1 MDQYRN
7 ISHLSTDQNY
17 IREII
22 STIFGDLTD
31 AQFESLY
38 PLFDWMQMS
47 AGKQMIHQ
55 GEESNHIYFLV
66 YGRLT
71 AVHENNTGETR
82 ILGEIIPGQAVGEIG
97 VIAEQPR
104 TAHVFAARDSV
115 LIRLS
120 REMLYNLGNQYPVL
134 ILNVAKTIIRRA
146 DQNSKGKTLV
156 RRKNVVILSS
166 HHSPLKAQFLD
177 RLISSL
183 GIFGKITY
191 LDLETIA
198 GKVGITSEEFLSLTD
213 HDEIKIRLHKELDMI
228 ENTSDY
234 IIFHAQEN
242 ETYWRD
248 KVIALADVFYLLK
261 DFDEPEELTPTEVKL
276 FSDRLE
282 YQLTR
287 KNLVLLH
294 PHGDHLP
301 VNTARFLKNR
311 TLELHHHMRMDRHSD
326 VERLA
331 RFISGHAIGIALS
344 GGGARGLAHGGII
357 LSLREKGIPIDF
369 FSGTSIGTF
378 FTVLGALDLS
388 DEELEAHG
396 SKLARKA
403 PTRRKNMNVAP
414 VISLMKGRDLDDF
427 LESHFGQY
435 NIEDIWINSIYVAS
449 DLTEKKKVI
458 FKTGPVNV
466 AMRASVAL
474 PGIFPPAVSK
484 NSLYVD
490 GALLENLPIDSM
502 EKFPIGKKIAVT
514 LHSTKKYKLE
524 YDVVPESWSYLKDKY
539 LGKKKYKVPS
549 ITTLIM
555 ESFVLASYS
564 KYEELTQKADLHLHP
579 PINKIGIL
587 DWKSHD
593 KLVRIG
599 RDYTDQVVT
608 EDVRHQLMPYA
619 HLDENPEDQS

>member
-287 KNLVLLH
+287 KNLVL
-294 PHGDHLP
+294 
-301 VNTARFLKNR
+301 
-311 TLELHHHMRMDRHSD
+311 
-326 VERLA
+326 
-331 RFISGHAIGIALS
+331 
-344 GGGARGLAHGGII
+344 
-357 LSLREKGIPIDF
+357 
-369 FSGTSIGTF
+369 
-378 FTVLGALDLS
+378 
-388 DEELEAHG
+388 
-396 SKLARKA
+396 
-403 PTRRKNMNVAP
+403 
-414 VISLMKGRDLDDF
+414 
-427 LESHFGQY
+427 
-435 NIEDIWINSIYVAS
+435 
-449 DLTEKKKVI
+449 
-458 FKTGPVNV
+458 
-466 AMRASVAL
+466 
-474 PGIFPPAVSK
+474 
-484 NSLYVD
+484 
-490 GALLENLPIDSM
+490 
-502 EKFPIGKKIAVT
+502 
-514 LHSTKKYKLE
+514 
-524 YDVVPESWSYLKDKY
+524 
-539 LGKKKYKVPS
+539 
-549 ITTLIM
+549 
-555 ESFVLASYS
+555 
-564 KYEELTQKADLHLHP
+564 
-579 PINKIGIL
+579 
-587 DWKSHD
+587 
-593 KLVRIG
+593 
-599 RDYTDQVVT
+599 
-608 EDVRHQLMPYA
+608 
-619 HLDENPEDQS
+619 